1 MYRRNCRTLAAHACA
16 APFEKMRCV
25 KNCTHPFLVHLDG
38 PAQKSTIAAQFGL
51 TFLQCRIPRA
61 HAKSNILIINEI
73 SIHPAS
79 RDQEKASASR
89 TELWRTG
96 RFFDTR
102 DADFMQPAPFLRL
115 TNIAEVMNNRWRNRK
130 PFFSTRSRNRVEQRF
145 SDLRNAKTQP

>member
-38 PAQKSTIAAQFGL
+38 PTQKNTIAAQFGL

-61 HAKSNILIINEI
+61 HAKSNTLIINEI

-79 RDQEKASASR
+79 RDQEKVSASR

>member
-1 MYRRNCRTLAAHACA
+1 
-16 APFEKMRCV
+16 MRCI

-38 PAQKSTIAAQFGL
+38 PAQKNTIAAQFGL
-51 TFLQCRIPRA
+51 TFLQCRIPRT
-61 HAKSNILIINEI
+61 HAKSNTLIINEI

-79 RDQEKASASR
+79 RDQENAGASR

-130 PFFSTRSRNRVEQRF
+130 PFFST
-145 SDLRNAKTQP
+145 

>member
-1 MYRRNCRTLAAHACA
+1 
-16 APFEKMRCV
+16 MRCI
-25 KNCTHPFLVHLDG
+25 KNCTHPFLVHLDD
-38 PAQKSTIAAQFGL
+38 PAQKIAIAAHFGL
-51 TFLQCRIPRA
+51 TFLQCRIPPA
-61 HAKSNILIINEI
+61 HAKSNILIINDN
-73 SIHPAS
+73 SFHLAS

-130 PFFSTRSRNRVEQRF
+130 PFFST
-145 SDLRNAKTQP
+145 